1 MLIEVLHYLA
11 TLPFTARENRS
22 HIRSS
27 VSLWSRARRCAKHWR
42 AHEDNSQ
49 AFIRNTVAGLRQRR
63 TVVVL
68 GSGLLRDVP
77 IEMLA
82 QQFDTVVLVDL
93 VHLASVRL
101 RLMGRTYRNVRLIE
115 RDVSG
120 YEALIS
126 GSNIEPLSFLRQVPY
141 LDLVIS
147 ANLLSQLGI
156 GASRRLAAE
165 PAGPVAT
172 EGSRRLIEAH
182 LDGMRQLPAATCV
195 ITDTAY
201 SVLDRSGT
209 VLETTD
215 LLHGIEVAPVA
226 KVWVWPVS
234 PFGEKD
240 NAYQVVHRVVA
251 V

>member
-1 MLIEVLHYLA
+1 MLIEALHYLA
-11 TLPFTARENRS
+11 TLPFTARDKRPY
-22 HIRSS
+22 IRSS
-27 VSLWSRARRCAKHWR
+27 VSLWARARRCAKDWQ
-42 AHEDNSQ
+42 AHEDNSK
-49 AFIRNTVAGLRQRR
+49 ALVRTKVAGLHQRR

-77 IEMLA
+77 IELLA
-82 QQFDTVVLVDL
+82 KKFDTVVLVDL
-93 VHLASVRL
+93 VHLASVRMKMM
-101 RLMGRTYRNVRLIE
+101 RKKYRNVRLSS
-115 RDVSG
+115 RDLSG
-120 YEALIS
+120 YDALIA
-126 GSNIEPLSFLRQVPY
+126 GGAIEPLSFLRQVPY

-156 GASRRLAAE
+156 GASQRLAAE

-195 ITDTAY
+195 ITDTTY

-215 LLHGIEVAPVA
+215 LLRGIEVAPVA
-226 KVWVWPVS
+226 KVWDWPVS
-234 PFGEKD
+234 PFGEKN
-240 NAYQVVHRVVA
+240 NAYEVVHRVVA